1 MKKYLVAFALA
12 IGAMLSASAQQV
24 TVSTGDGA
32 GSTYVAMLGNIA
44 KWCGNAVSLV
54 PMPSSGSIENLDRL
68 VGNKVN
74 AAFVQ
79 SDMLYMRARTED
91 LGDIKTLL
99 ALHPEQLHFVVPP
112 ASGIKTGGMVGI
124 GGKAVVFSDLAD
136 LHGYSIGASGGSVE
150 TLKIVRLQSEVNFT
164 VLEYPDAKAVKE
176 GLARGEVQA
185 ALFVGGAPLPSVESL
200 PAGYRMLSISEALQ
214 SKMKGVYKPARGNYR
229 NLGATGVPT
238 VSTDALLVT
247 RTYTTPKMV
256 HGLGT
261 LRACVIDNLAEIKET
276 SGTHPAWRNVK
287 ADNKGPWSWYEL
299 PAPQP
304 GTVKK

>member
-32 GSTYVAMLGNIA
+32 GSTYVAMLANIA

-54 PMPSSGSIENLDRL
+54 PMPSTGSIENLDRL

-91 LGDIKTLL
+91 LGDVKTLL

-112 ASGIKTGGMVGI
+112 SSGKKTGGVMGVG
-124 GGKAVVFSDLAD
+124 GSEVVFKDLGDLA
-136 LHGYSIGASGGSVE
+136 GYNIAASGGSVE
-150 TLKIVRLQSEVNFT
+150 TLKIVQLQSEVRFN
-164 VLEYPDAKAVKE
+164 VVEYPDTKTVKE
-176 GLARGEVQA
+176 ALARGDVQA
-185 ALFVGGAPLPSVESL
+185 ALFVGGAPLPSVETL
-200 PAGYRMLSISEALQ
+200 PAGYRMLSVSEALQ
-214 SKMKGVYKPARGNYR
+214 GKLKGVYKPARGNYR

-261 LRACVIDNLAEIKET
+261 LRACVLDNLAEIKET
-276 SGTHPAWRNVK
+276 AGTHPAWRGVK
-287 ADNKGPWSWYEL
+287 ADNRGPWAYYDL
-299 PAPQP
+299 PAP
-304 GTVKK
+304 TTKK